1 MLSGHKYLK
10 RHWSVME
17 KSRCASY
24 SGHRMP
30 NVPTGSKG
38 EQLTTP
44 SAIKQREVARAKEAK
59 EDYGPSLFVILSNL
73 DRLSSGG
80 HDFSRAIGLE
90 LSKKDMFVSDHSVV
104 RRAMKDLG
112 VVLKNTKSNSKLVVQ
127 GRK

>member
-1 MLSGHKYLK
+1 
-10 RHWSVME
+10 
-17 KSRCASY
+17 
-24 SGHRMP
+24 MP
-30 NVPTGSKG
+30 DVPTGSKG
-38 EQLTTP
+38 EHLTTP
-44 SAIKQREVARAKEAK
+44 SAIKQREVTRTKEAK

-90 LSKKDMFVSDHSVV
+90 LSKKDMFVSDSVV

-112 VVLKNTKSNSKLVVQ
+112 EVLKNTKSSSKLVVH

>member
-1 MLSGHKYLK
+1 
-10 RHWSVME
+10 
-17 KSRCASY
+17 
-24 SGHRMP
+24 MP
-30 NVPTGSKG
+30 DVPTGRKG
-38 EQLTTP
+38 EQLSTP
-44 SAIKQREVARAKEAK
+44 SAIKQREVARPKETK

-90 LSKKDMFVSDHSVV
+90 LSKDMFVSDHRAV

-112 VVLKNTKSNSKLVVQ
+112 EVLKNTKSTSKLVVQ

>member
-1 MLSGHKYLK
+1 
-10 RHWSVME
+10 
-17 KSRCASY
+17 
-24 SGHRMP
+24 MP
-30 NVPTGSKG
+30 YVPTDSKG
-38 EQLTTP
+38 KQLTTP
-44 SAIKQREVARAKEAK
+44 SANKQREVARAKETK
-59 EDYGPSLFVILSNL
+59 EDFGASLFVILSNL

-112 VVLKNTKSNSKLVVQ
+112 KVLENTKSNSKLVVQ

>member
-1 MLSGHKYLK
+1 
-10 RHWSVME
+10 ME

-24 SGHRMP
+24 SGHQMP
-30 NVPTGSKG
+30 DVPTGSKG
-38 EQLTTP
+38 EHLSTP
-44 SAIKQREVARAKEAK
+44 SAIKQREVARPKETK

-80 HDFSRAIGLE
+80 HDFSRVIGLE
-90 LSKKDMFVSDHSVV
+90 LSKKDMFVSDHRAV

-112 VVLKNTKSNSKLVVQ
+112 EVLKNTKSTSKLVVQ